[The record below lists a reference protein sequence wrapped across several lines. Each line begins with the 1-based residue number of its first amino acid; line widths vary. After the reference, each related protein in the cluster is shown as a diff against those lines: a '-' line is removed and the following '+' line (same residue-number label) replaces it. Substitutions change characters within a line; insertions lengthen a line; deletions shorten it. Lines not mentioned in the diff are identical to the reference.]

1 MAKLDEK
8 FIVKLQGKEFVLYN
22 GLVDLAHQLGFT
34 GISTELI
41 QIPSKE
47 NDMTCIV
54 KAVAKIGEQEYH
66 GIGDASPGS
75 VSRMLVPHIIR
86 MAETR
91 AKARA
96 LRDLT
101 NVGMTAVEEMIE
113 DEEPL
118 NKNENK
124 NINTKRN
131 TNKESDNDLVC
142 SDCNVKI
149 NQAVQA
155 FSTNKFGKALCM
167 ECQKK
172 QR

>member
-1 MAKLDEK
+1 MSKLDEK

-41 QIPSKE
+41 QIPTKE

-54 KAVAKIGEQEYH
+54 KAVAKIQDQEYH

-75 VSRMLVPHIIR
+75 VSKMLVPHIIR

-101 NVGMTAVEEMIE
+101 NVGMTAVEEMIDE
-113 DEEPL
+113 DDSL
-118 NKNENK
+118 NRNENK

-131 TNKESDNDLVC
+131 TKKEPDSDLVC
-142 SDCNVKI
+142 SKCSASI

-167 ECQKK
+167 DCQKK